1 LSGAKIGIFFYYQN
15 FLSNLL
21 KIFIM
26 IITLMGYMGS
36 GKSIVSNELSSKL
49 CFKNIDLDNEISS
62 EIGLSISEIFQKK
75 GELFFRK
82 KEKEILERVLESQE
96 DVVLSLGGGTPC
108 YYNNIDLINERSVSV
123 YLVANVNA
131 LVKNLLYERE
141 KRPLIAG
148 IKEEELP
155 NFIGQHLMERNHYY
169 SKAKVTVMVN
179 DWDLDRIVSD
189 ILTEIEKLGYEIRN
203 KN

>member
-1 LSGAKIGIFFYYQN
+1 MMVISLI
-15 FLSNLL
+15 
-21 KIFIM
+21 
-26 IITLMGYMGS
+26 GYMGS
-36 GKSIVSNELSSKL
+36 GKSLITNILKDR
-49 CFKNIDLDNEISS
+49 KKIKKIDLDFEIS
-62 EIGLSISEIFQKK
+62 EELGLSIPEIFEKR

-82 KEKEILERVLESQE
+82 KEKEILERIFSLKEE
-96 DVVLSLGGGTPC
+96 CILSLGGGTPC
-108 YYNNIDLINERSVSV
+108 YYNNIDLINKRSVSV
-123 YLVANVNA
+123 YLVVNVNT

-155 NFIGQHLMERNHYY
+155 NFIGQHLMERNQYY
-169 SKAKVTVMVN
+169 SKAKVAVMVN

-189 ILTEIEKLGYEIRN
+189 ILTEIEKLGCEIKN

>member
-21 KIFIM
+21 KNFIM

-36 GKSIVSNELSSKL
+36 GKSIVSNELSSKMR
-49 CFKNIDLDNEISS
+49 FKNIDLDNEISS
-62 EIGLSISEIFQKK
+62 EIGLSIPEIFQKK

-82 KEKEILERVLESQE
+82 KEKEILERVLDSQK

-108 YYNNIDLINERSVSV
+108 YYNNIDLINKRSVSV
-123 YLVANVNA
+123 YLVANVNT
-131 LVKNLLYERE
+131 LVKNLLHERE

-155 NFIGQHLMERNHYY
+155 NFIGQHLMERNQYY
-169 SKAKVTVMVN
+169 SKAKVAVMVN
-179 DWDLDRIVSD
+179 NWDLDRIVSD
-189 ILTEIEKLGYEIRN
+189 ILTEIEKLGYEIKN

>member
-1 LSGAKIGIFFYYQN
+1 
-15 FLSNLL
+15 
-21 KIFIM
+21 M

-36 GKSIVSNELSSKL
+36 GKSIISKELSSKL
-49 CFKNIDLDNEISS
+49 RFKNIDLDNEISS
-62 EIGLSISEIFQKK
+62 EIGLSIPEIFQKK

-82 KEKEILERVLESQE
+82 KEKEILERVLDSQK

-123 YLVANVNA
+123 YLVANVNT

-155 NFIGQHLMERNHYY
+155 NFVGQHLMERNRYY
-169 SKAKVTVMVN
+169 SKAKVAVMVN
-179 DWDLDRIVSD
+179 DWDLDRIISD
-189 ILTEIEKLGYEIRN
+189 ILTEIEKLGYEIKTDQN
-203 KN
+203 IKYISIIKTKSQ

>member
-1 LSGAKIGIFFYYQN
+1 
-15 FLSNLL
+15 
-21 KIFIM
+21 
-26 IITLMGYMGS
+26 MGYMGS

-49 CFKNIDLDNEISS
+49 RFKNIDLDNEISS

-189 ILTEIEKLGYEIRN
+189 ILTEIEIFCYKM
-203 KN
+203 KK

>member
-36 GKSIVSNELSSKL
+36 GKSIVSNGLSSKL
-49 CFKNIDLDNEISS
+49 RFKNIDLDNEISS
-62 EIGLSISEIFQKK
+62 EIGLSVPEIFQKK

-82 KEKEILERVLESQE
+82 KEKEILERVLDSQE
-96 DVVLSLGGGTPC
+96 DIVLSLGGGTPC

-123 YLVANVNA
+123 YLVANVNT

-155 NFIGQHLMERNHYY
+155 NFVGQHLMERNHYY
-169 SKAKVTVMVN
+169 SKAKVAVMVN

-189 ILTEIEKLGYEIRN
+189 ILTEIEKLGCEIKN

>member
-49 CFKNIDLDNEISS
+49 RFKNIDLDNEISS
-62 EIGLSISEIFQKK
+62 EIGLSIPEIFQKK

-82 KEKEILERVLESQE
+82 KEKEILERVLDSQE

-179 DWDLDRIVSD
+179 DWDHDRIVND
-189 ILTEIEKLGYEIRN
+189 ILAGIEKLGYKIN
-203 KN
+203 N